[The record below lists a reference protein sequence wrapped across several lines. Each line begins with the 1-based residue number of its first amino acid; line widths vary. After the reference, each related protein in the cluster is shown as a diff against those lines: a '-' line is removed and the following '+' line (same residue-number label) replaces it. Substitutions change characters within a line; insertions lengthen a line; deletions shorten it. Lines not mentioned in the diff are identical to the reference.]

1 MSFLEVLEATPI
13 TELASFAMTAR
24 DADVDRALAKRA
36 GDRDLWDFA
45 ALIGP
50 VAGARLEEIARA
62 SHDLTERRFGKTVH
76 MYAPLYLS
84 NECLSTCTY
93 CGFARTLD
101 VPRRT
106 LSIAEAT
113 AEAQFL
119 HAQGFRHILL
129 LTGENQKFTGV
140 DFLVEHITAV
150 REIMPQISVEV
161 QVWSEEQY
169 ARLMDAGCNG
179 VVIYQETYD
188 RETYRAFHV
197 LGKKRKYDWR
207 LEAPE
212 RAARAGARRVGI
224 GALLGLHEPWREDAV
239 AVAAHALHMLKV
251 AWRTELTVSMP
262 RIRPSSSEY
271 SPKEPITD
279 REFAQTLCAFRL
291 LLPDAGLVMS
301 TREGGEFRDHLVP
314 LGITHTSAGSHT
326 DPGGYSTPDASGSQ
340 FEVDDTRSAAE
351 VAATLRA
358 MGYEVVWKDWDASMR
373 APLAVV

>member
-1 MSFLEVLEATPI
+1 MRFLEVLEATPVV
-13 TELASFAMTAR
+13 ELAAFSKAAR
-24 DADVDRALAKRA
+24 DSDVDRALAKRN

-50 VAGARLEEIARA
+50 AAGARLEEIARA
-62 SHDLTERRFGKTVH
+62 SHHLTERRFGKTVH

-84 NECLSTCTY
+84 NACLSTCTY
-93 CGFARTLD
+93 CGFARTLE

-106 LSIAEAT
+106 LSVSESIAEARV
-113 AEAQFL
+113 L

-140 DFLVEHITAV
+140 DFLVEHIAAV
-150 REIMPQISVEV
+150 REIMPQISLEV
-161 QVWSEEQY
+161 QVWSEDQY

-179 VVIYQETYD
+179 VVIYQETYN
-188 RETYRAFHV
+188 RETYRQFHV
-197 LGKKRKYDWR
+197 LGKKRKYEWR

-251 AWRTELTVSMP
+251 AWRSEITVSMP
-262 RIRPSSSEY
+262 RIRPSSSGY
-271 SPKEPITD
+271 SAGEPIID
-279 REFAQTLCAFRL
+279 REFAQTVCAFRL

-301 TREGGEFRDHLVP
+301 TRESAGFRDHLVP
-314 LGITHTSAGSHT
+314 LGVTHTSAGSHT
-326 DPGGYSTPDASGSQ
+326 EPGGYATPDTSGRQ
-340 FEVDDTRSAAE
+340 FEVDDKRSAAE
-351 VAATLRA
+351 VAAALCAR
-358 MGYEVVWKDWDASMR
+358 GYEVVWKDWDASMR
-373 APLAVV
+373 ASHASA